1 MNNSFPSAMLAA
13 PAEPEAE
20 AAPFVPP
27 HPPRPRRLPPL
38 RELLRSLRRSFL
50 DFWPQACFERE
61 ILRRRVLMRDII
73 ICNSPATV
81 QEAFVDN
88 ARVFE
93 RKSPQMRHA
102 LRPLL
107 GDGLFISDGA
117 LWKERRR
124 VVAPVTHVS
133 RLAALTPPITEAAAE
148 RAAAWSRRDPAQPID
163 MLAEMGHLTAE
174 IICRTIFGRQLGG
187 GAAATVVS
195 AFAEYQRAVAQT
207 DLISLLGLPDW
218 VPRWQPRRARRASQ
232 RIQAVLDGLIEHV
245 LSGRAGDEAS
255 LIRSMAEGINPATG
269 RPMEKEAFR
278 NEAAVLFMAGH
289 ETTANTLAWA
299 WYLLSQSPP
308 VLARLQAEADA
319 LDGPARF
326 ADLDRLRYTRAVVE
340 ETLRLYPPVPLLARE
355 AVAEGEIDGQAVRK
369 GSLVIAVPWLL
380 HRHRKLWQEPDA
392 FRPERFLPGGE
403 AATKPRYAWIPF
415 AIGPRVCTGAAFGL
429 TEAVLCLAT
438 LARVVTPWLVPGTV
452 VYPVCR
458 LTLRPGDTLPM
469 LLVPR
474 GAAGHAQG
482 GVQPGVQAGAQAGT
496 RHG

>member
-1 MNNSFPSAMLAA
+1 MNISSNRPLPELS
-13 PAEPEAE
+13 PAGGAE

-27 HPPRPRRLPPL
+27 HPPRPQRLPPL
-38 RELLRSLRRSFL
+38 PALLRSLRRSFL
-50 DFWPQACFERE
+50 DFWPQHAFERE
-61 ILRRRVLMRDII
+61 VMRARLLKRDIVV
-73 ICNSPATV
+73 CNSPALV
-81 QEAFVDN
+81 QEAFVDQ
-88 ARVFE
+88 AAAFE

-107 GDGLFISDGA
+107 GDGLFISDGP

-133 RLAALTPPITEAAAE
+133 RLAELTPPITEAAAE
-148 RAAAWSRRDPAQPID
+148 RAAAWARRDPDAPID

-174 IICRTIFGRQLGG
+174 IICRTIFGRQLGS

-195 AFAEYQRAVAQT
+195 AFAEYQRAVGQT
-207 DLISLLGLPDW
+207 DLLSLLGLPDW
-218 VPRWQPRRARRASQ
+218 MPRWQPPRVRRASH
-232 RIQAVLDGLIEHV
+232 RIQAVLDQLIGEV

-255 LIRSMAEGINPATG
+255 LIRAMAEGVSPSTG
-269 RPMEKEAFR
+269 RPMAREAFR

-299 WYLLSQSPP
+299 WYLLSQSPG
-308 VLARLQAEADA
+308 VLARVQAEADA
-319 LDGPARF
+319 LDGPACY
-326 ADLDRLRYTRAVVE
+326 ADMERLRYTRAVVE

-355 AVAEGEIDGQAVRK
+355 AVAEGRLGGRPVRP
-369 GSLVIAVPWLL
+369 GSLVIVVPWLL
-380 HRHRKLWQEPDA
+380 HRHRRLWQEPDA

-403 AATKPRYAWIPF
+403 AAAKPRFTWIPF

-438 LARVVTPWLVPGTV
+438 LARGVTPRLVPGTV

-458 LTLRPGDTLPM
+458 LTLRPGDSLPM
-469 LLVPR
+469 LLAR
-474 GAAGHAQG
+474 RA
-482 GVQPGVQAGAQAGT
+482 
-496 RHG
+496 